1 MYERRDFLCSGFAA
15 LIGDSLQLSGVSGR
29 QDHIAWVIKVLE
41 EMLTV
46 KPDMTREQLLK
57 VFVTEGG
64 LSTGLQRTY
73 ASRQCPYFKV
83 DVKFR
88 AVGRPDRDRN
98 ERVTLVEDNRDVI
111 TSISEPYLQFA
122 VSD

>member
-64 LSTGLQRTY
+64 LSYRSPKNLRQPSVPVFQGRREIQGCRPTRSRPKRTRH
-73 ASRQCPYFKV
+73 A
-83 DVKFR
+83 
-88 AVGRPDRDRN
+88 GRR
-98 ERVTLVEDNRDVI
+98 
-111 TSISEPYLQFA
+111 
-122 VSD
+122 